1 MTYQTLEE
9 AILHE
14 DVNDREELIKF
25 LSIRYDA
32 HRENTDL
39 ELLEKINRYCSEYI
53 RNPERVV
60 ANDPIDW

>member
-14 DVNDREELIKF
+14 NVNSREELIDLLK
-25 LSIRYDA
+25 SKYAA
-32 HRENTDL
+32 HKDNTDL
-39 ELLEKINRYCSEYI
+39 ELLEKINRYCSEHVWHPG
-53 RNPERVV
+53 RFL